1 MYETTPK
8 KSNKAAHYT
17 AALLL
22 IAAFAAM
29 LFSTMPNLPYRSVMQ
44 LAALVMLSFS
54 ILLITRY
61 TLCTY
66 SYSVIESNG
75 EYDLT
80 VTELKRK
87 SRITVCR
94 IGLEGIERVTLAR
107 RADKEQASKLKADSK
122 GRKAYSYCVDLAPA
136 EYIHILAE
144 ECGESITIKLSYD
157 ERLLEIL
164 QNAEKQN
171 KQVNIQ
177 P

>member
-1 MYETTPK
+1 MYETIPK

-17 AALLL
+17 SVVLL

-29 LFSTMPNLPYRSVMQ
+29 FFSTAPSLPYRSVMQ
-44 LAALVMLSFS
+44 LAALVMLAFS
-54 ILLITRY
+54 ILMMTRY
-61 TLCTY
+61 TLC
-66 SYSVIESNG
+66 SYAYAVLERDG

-94 IGLEGIERVTLAR
+94 IGLAGIEQVTLAK
-107 RADKEQASKLKADSK
+107 RADKEQSAKLKAASK
-122 GRKAYSYCVDLAPA
+122 GRKIYNYCIDLAPA
-136 EYIHILAE
+136 ECIYLLTE
-144 ECGESITIKLSYD
+144 ECGERIAIKLSYD

-171 KQVNIQ
+171 KQINIE